1 MEKTINVNLGGRPF
15 QITEEAYNRLDDYL
29 KSISVSLKNNECG
42 EEIVSDIE
50 ARIGELCAE
59 RLQQSCTGF
68 IDINLVNEMINR
80 MGKPESM
87 IEEEEPLQQNS
98 SAHEEKETKQENNF
112 KKIFDKIEFDKKYY
126 LDEDDRMIG
135 GVFSGLAAY
144 LNTDVTILRIIGVI
158 LIGISGLI
166 GLISYLVVWIISP
179 VAHSTTE
186 KLIMQ
191 GLNPTPENIADK
203 ITRDESRKEQE
214 NTTEKQ
220 KKEKAKRFLLATTIV
235 AAMLFLGPQIRVSG
249 SPAAFLLGACLIA
262 TYTIATIFLA
272 LKLSGN
278 LNDKTK
284 KTLTILLVTSIGITL
299 ISCCYFTLV

>member
-29 KSISVSLKNNECG
+29 NSISVCLKNNECN

-50 ARIGELCAE
+50 ARIGELCEE
-59 RLQQSCTGF
+59 RLQQSGTGF
-68 IDINLVNEMINR
+68 IAIDLVNEMINR

-87 IEEEEPLQQNS
+87 IEEEEPQQQNS

-158 LIGISGLI
+158 LIGISGII
-166 GLISYLVVWIISP
+166 GLISYLVVWIIAP

-191 GLNPTPENIADK
+191 GIEPTPENIADK
-203 ITRDESRKEQE
+203 ITGDESRKEQE
-214 NTTEKQ
+214 STTEKQ

-235 AAMLFLGPQIRVSG
+235 VAMLFLGPQIIVSG
-249 SPAAFLLGACLIA
+249 SPAAFLLGPCLIA

-284 KTLTILLVTSIGITL
+284 KTLTILLATSIGITL

>member
-1 MEKTINVNLGGRPF
+1 MEKTININLGGRPF
-15 QITEEAYNRLDDYL
+15 QITEEAYNRLDDYF
-29 KSISVSLKNNECG
+29 KSISACLKNNECN

-50 ARIGELCAE
+50 ARIGELCEE
-59 RLQQSCTGF
+59 RLQQSGTGF
-68 IDINLVNEMINR
+68 IAIDLVNEMINR

-87 IEEEEPLQQNS
+87 IEEEEPQQQNN

-158 LIGISGLI
+158 LIGISGII
-166 GLISYLVVWIISP
+166 GLISYLVVWIIAP

-191 GLNPTPENIADK
+191 GIEPTPENIADK
-203 ITRDESRKEQE
+203 ITNDKSHKEQE
-214 NTTEKQ
+214 STAEKN
-220 KKEKAKRFLLATTIV
+220 KKERAKKFLLAAAIIF
-235 AAMLFLGPQIRVSG
+235 AMLIIGPEIRING
-249 SPAAFLLGACLIA
+249 SPAAHLLGFVAIA
-262 TYTIATIFLA
+262 IYTIASVFLA
-272 LKLSGN
+272 LKLSGC
-278 LNDKTK
+278 LSAKTK
-284 KTLTILLVTSIGITL
+284 KVLTILLIISVTLTHL
-299 ISCCYFTLV
+299 LFCFLYH